1 MSSSASKLKKEALYG
16 LKEGRSVLRK
26 ARKKLTLD
34 ELQPLVEVLEK
45 LDDARKGNHVEG
57 MEQSIADLDHLLR
70 NDFAAF
76 VKSPTREWV
85 ESLVVAVL
93 IALFLRTFVLEAFK
107 IPSSSMVP
115 TLLVGDYIFVN
126 KLSYGI
132 RIPLANRWVTSWDLP
147 EHGDVIVFV
156 YPNDPDKDYIKRVI
170 GVPGDEIE
178 VRGHTVRVNGQV
190 VNTSDGKSHHLG
202 HDQEDMPGILYDQIW
217 GTHNYQVFYSSPDVV
232 SPLFPIKQYKVEEN
246 HLFVM
251 GDNRDNSSDSRVWG
265 QVPMDNVKGKAL
277 VVWWSSGPKDG
288 MRLGRIG
295 HLID

>member
-1 MSSSASKLKKEALYG
+1 MSSSVSKLKKEALYG
-16 LKEGRSVLRK
+16 LKEGRRILRK

-34 ELQPLVEVLEK
+34 QLQPLVEVLEN
-45 LDDARKGNHVEG
+45 LDDARRSDHREG
-57 MEQSIADLDHLLR
+57 LEEGIAELDRLLQG
-70 NDFAAF
+70 DFSAY

-132 RIPLANRWVTSWDLP
+132 RIPLVNRWVTSWDLP

-178 VRGHTVRVNGQV
+178 VRGHTVRVNGEV
-190 VNTSDGKSHHLG
+190 VTTSDGQSHNLS
-202 HDQEDMPGILYDQIW
+202 HDQEDMPGILYKQVW
-217 GTHNYQVFYSSPDVV
+217 GEHAYEVFYSSPDVV
-232 SPLFPIKQYKVEEN
+232 SPLFPIKRYKVEEN

-277 VVWWSSGPKDG
+277 VVWWSSGPQDG
-288 MRLGRIG
+288 MRIGRIG